1 MDLNSLPSIFV
12 NFCGIKAL
20 SKMRLLTEFYGIIA
34 RLKAIDLAEP
44 WTLSAKYLMNRHR
57 VSVQGRP

>member
-12 NFCGIKAL
+12 NFCGIIAL

-44 WTLSAKYLMNRHR
+44 
-57 VSVQGRP
+57 